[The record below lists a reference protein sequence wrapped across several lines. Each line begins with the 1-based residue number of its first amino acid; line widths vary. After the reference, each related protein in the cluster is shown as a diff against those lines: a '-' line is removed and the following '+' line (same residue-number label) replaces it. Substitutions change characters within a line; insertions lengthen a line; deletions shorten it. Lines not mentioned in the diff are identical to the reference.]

1 MKIAITKIGN
11 KSWIG
16 GTTYLKNFTGTIQS
30 KLKDKLKI
38 YLINNGEEVNEIVK
52 KNFTEI
58 ISIKNSKWSAFLQI
72 FSLRINTIIDKYSID
87 VLFESTEFLGFFCKR
102 KVVTWIP
109 DFQHKYY
116 PQYFT
121 FFDYYKRELS
131 YKIKLFLRDRILVS
145 SNNAKKDCLKFY
157 KIDPKKI
164 YVAPFSIDL
173 NPKNHLNKK
182 DYLKDKYNIQNEFF
196 YIPNQFWQHKNHLI
210 IFNFLDKIQENKKIY
225 KKIPEFIFTGL
236 SFDNRNKKFS
246 NLILEKM
253 RSKKYADKVKYLG
266 LVPLEDVYTLN
277 ANCVALIN
285 PSFFEGWST
294 TVEEAKSLG
303 TKMILSNIEL
313 HKEQAKEAMFF
324 DPKKIDSFQDI
335 ILKFISNQGE
345 LSNYRDLNQI
355 QKYSEIRKIEYSEAI
370 HNAFKFES

>member
-121 FFDYYKRELS
+121 FFDYYKES
-131 YKIKLFLRDRILVS
+131 YLIK
-145 SNNAKKDCLKFY
+145 
-157 KIDPKKI
+157 
-164 YVAPFSIDL
+164 
-173 NPKNHLNKK
+173 
-182 DYLKDKYNIQNEFF
+182 
-196 YIPNQFWQHKNHLI
+196 
-210 IFNFLDKIQENKKIY
+210 
-225 KKIPEFIFTGL
+225 
-236 SFDNRNKKFS
+236 
-246 NLILEKM
+246 
-253 RSKKYADKVKYLG
+253 
-266 LVPLEDVYTLN
+266 
-277 ANCVALIN
+277 
-285 PSFFEGWST
+285 
-294 TVEEAKSLG
+294 
-303 TKMILSNIEL
+303 
-313 HKEQAKEAMFF
+313 
-324 DPKKIDSFQDI
+324 
-335 ILKFISNQGE
+335 
-345 LSNYRDLNQI
+345 
-355 QKYSEIRKIEYSEAI
+355 
-370 HNAFKFES
+370 